1 MLISCPECMLQV
13 STKAVS
19 CPHCGFPLLE
29 ETNDTKRRTR
39 KTKRHKRLPN
49 GFGQITEIKGQGL
62 RKPFRAMI
70 TVGKTEYGKPICKL
84 LKPVSYFETYN
95 DAYLAL
101 VEYNRNPYDIS
112 KDLTMVELYDRWSK
126 DHYKELK
133 SVASSKNFSCAWSH
147 CESLYH
153 IKVREIRVRHMKE
166 VIKTQTDAIANF
178 TKSLLN
184 QMLDYAV
191 EYELIEH
198 NYARDFTVNRTTTS
212 KKQGSHKSFT
222 EEELSTLLSHAGESR
237 WIDMMI
243 VQCYTGFRPQEL
255 CKLEKS
261 KINTEERY
269 IIGGSKT
276 EAGTDRKV
284 PIHSKIIDIVKKYN
298 NLSDGKYLFGDVI
311 YDTYRNNFR
320 SVCKNLKLESDHKP
334 HDCRVCFVTNAKKY
348 NVDEY
353 AIKKIVGHSIS
364 DLTERVYTK
373 RDFSWLLS
381 EIEKIL

>member
-1 MLISCPECMLQV
+1 MITSCPECKLQV

-19 CPHCGFPLLE
+19 CPHCGYPISE
-29 ETNDTKRRTR
+29 ESNSTKRCTR

-112 KDLTMVELYDRWSK
+112 NDLTMAELYDRWSK
-126 DHYKELK
+126 EHYKELK
-133 SVASSKNFSCAWSH
+133 TIGSSKTFSSAWNH
-147 CESLYH
+147 CEPLYH
-153 IKVREIRVRHMKE
+153 IKVREIRVRHMKD
-166 VIKTQTDAIANF
+166 VIKTQTDGIANV
-178 TKSLLN
+178 TKSMLN

-198 NYARDFTVNRTTTS
+198 NFARDFTISRSS
-212 KKQGSHKSFT
+212 KKQGAHDSFT
-222 EEELSTLLSHAGESR
+222 DEELKTLLSHAGESK

-261 KINTEERY
+261 KINIEERY
-269 IIGGSKT
+269 FIGGLKT
-276 EAGTDRKV
+276 EAGIDRKV
-284 PIHSKIIDIVKKYN
+284 PIHSKIIDLVRKYN
-298 NLSDGKYLFGDVI
+298 EMSGGMYLFGDVN
-311 YDTYRNNFR
+311 YESYRRNFK
-320 SVCKNLKLESDHKP
+320 VICGDLKLRDGHRP

-353 AIKKIVGHSIS
+353 AIKKIVGHS
-364 DLTERVYTK
+364 YTIPTG
-373 RDFSWLLS
+373 FSLS
-381 EIEKIL
+381 RK